1 MAYKCAH
8 FIREIR
14 FIIGKKINQTCDD
27 VGEKLGEG
35 GQYDPLPFS
44 GNKPFLE
51 RFDVMVRKNDVMAEI
66 GRPQSVW

>member
-14 FIIGKKINQTCDD
+14 FIIGKKINRTSTS
-27 VGEKLGEG
+27 KR
-35 GQYDPLPFS
+35 QYDPLPFS